1 MRTPQ
6 HYYNKPYT
14 FLKPQAHKTVSISWL
29 QLLPVANAS
38 VTSSQ
43 IPTTLLLAD
52 LPAEMRF
59 GALGE
64 LFLLWHCRYQLNQSS
79 L

>member
-1 MRTPQ
+1 MCTPQ

-14 FLKPQAHKTVSISWL
+14 FLKPQAHKTIYFTVATL
-29 QLLPVANAS
+29 ANAS

-52 LPAEMRF
+52 RPAEMKR
-59 GALGE
+59 GAQGE
-64 LFLLWHCRYQLNQSS
+64 LFLLWHC
-79 L
+79 